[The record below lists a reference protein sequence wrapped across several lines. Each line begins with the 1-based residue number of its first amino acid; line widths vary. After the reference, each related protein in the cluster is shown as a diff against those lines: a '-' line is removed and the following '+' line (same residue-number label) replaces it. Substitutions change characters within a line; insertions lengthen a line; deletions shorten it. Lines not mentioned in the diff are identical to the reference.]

1 MWGGALLSLK
11 ITINSQQSLDVA
23 VTFQFPVVYTLI
35 MNQEIVNLILKAV
48 DCWLLLREFLWN

>member
-23 VTFQFPVVYTLI
+23 VTFQFPVD
-35 MNQEIVNLILKAV
+35 EPG
-48 DCWLLLREFLWN
+48 DCESYFKGS